1 MFVQRASLCLALW
14 VSTATYGRCQFPE
27 DPAVL
32 FPETTVVWAEF
43 DSLGD
48 LLSHPIRNQIQS
60 TATFKELWKSPEVVK
75 LRGGITLAE
84 LALGDR
90 LESVATKLTQGG
102 VVLAID
108 AKTEGLV
115 LISRTESSEWLSE
128 YLGRLLKLARD
139 DAKNKSQDDP
149 VKQANYRGVDAYEFN
164 DIIIAAIEDRL
175 LLTNKSDLGKTIID
189 RWKDSKS
196 DSNLASKKSF
206 ADERQ
211 SRKAE
216 GSYASSTHEIGW
228 LWVDVQALRDKGIAK
243 ELFAGKAKDFGAEL
257 ILGGLLSTLNKT
269 PSITGNLSLEGST
282 VKLRMQSPHDPSW
295 VGEERAYFVGSA
307 DRGNALPLLMPE
319 GAVAS
324 LSTYRDVS
332 QMWLRAGDLFNQE
345 VNDQL
350 AQADNTLTT
359 LFSGRDF
366 GEEILGAME
375 PEMRLVASRQEYAE
389 GAPVPAI
396 KLPGFALVATLK
408 DPNKM
413 RPELKRIFQSF
424 IGFLNIVGAMEGQAQ
439 FDMNMESENGMQFI
453 SATYVPEVDR
463 KSSDEAPIQ
472 FNFSPCLAFSGEIA
486 VLSSSI
492 PLAKQLAA
500 EVAKAPKDGQGSN
513 PQETKPGTKTN
524 TLVDLDVQALKQ
536 ILLDNRRQLVS
547 QNVLEKGHSRKDAE
561 KEIDTL
567 LSILELFDRSSLSL
581 SFANNVQLEM
591 TATLAK

>member
-1 MFVQRASLCLALW
+1 MFVRRVSLCLALV
-14 VSTATYGRCQFPE
+14 VSCASWGRCQFPE
-27 DPAVL
+27 DCAVL
-32 FPETTVVWAEF
+32 LPDSTVVWAEF
-43 DSLGD
+43 NSLGD

-60 TATFKELWKSPEVVK
+60 TSTFKELWKSPEVVK
-75 LRGGITLAE
+75 MRGGMTLAE

-90 LESVATKLTQGG
+90 LENVATKLTQGG
-102 VVLAID
+102 VVLAVD
-108 AKTEGLV
+108 AKTEGVV
-115 LISRTESSEWLSE
+115 LISRTESQQWLNE
-128 YLGRLLKLARD
+128 YLERLIKLARD

-149 VKQANYRGVDAYEFN
+149 IKQVNYRGVDAYEFN
-164 DIIIAAIEDRL
+164 NIIMATIEDRL
-175 LLTNKSDLGKTIID
+175 LLTNKNDLGKSIID
-189 RWKDSKS
+189 RWKDGKS
-196 DSNLASKKSF
+196 DSNLVAKKSF

-211 SRKAE
+211 TRKSNS
-216 GSYASSTHEIGW
+216 SYASSTHEIGW
-228 LWVDVQALRDKGIAK
+228 LWVDIQTLREKGLAK
-243 ELFAGKAKDFGAEL
+243 DLFAGKAKDFGAEL

-269 PSITGNLSLEGST
+269 PSVTGNLLLEGST
-282 VKLRMQSPHDPSW
+282 VKLKLESPHDPNW
-295 VGEERAYFVGSA
+295 VGEERAYFVGTA
-307 DRGNALPLLMPE
+307 DRGSALPLLMPE

-332 QMWLRAGDLFNQE
+332 QLWLRAGDLFNQE

-389 GAPVPAI
+389 GSPVPAI
-396 KLPGFALVATLK
+396 KLPGFALIATLK

-439 FDMNMESENGMQFI
+439 FDMNMENENGMQFI

-472 FNFSPCLAFSGEIA
+472 FNFSPCLAFSGDVA

-492 PLAKQLAA
+492 ALAKQLA
-500 EVAKAPKDGQGSN
+500 VAVS
-513 PQETKPGTKTN
+513 KTPSGDASAASTHAN
-524 TLVDLDVQALKQ
+524 TLIDMDVQALKQ

-561 KEIDTL
+561 KEIDML

-581 SFANNVQLEM
+581 SFANNVRLEM